1 MFKQKIKYGPVTTP
15 IPSFLYSLV
24 SHYHDYT
31 PDELVTGR
39 SPHVCLV
46 GVGSLLTLTLTA
58 RGWEGQTL
66 GVRRLLRSGQASWA
80 LTPLQGNKNGPIC
93 IVHCIVISNNGQ
105 SLTPLNFIIVIINI
119 DHRFDKKTMTA

>member
-1 MFKQKIKYGPVTTP
+1 MLKQKMKYGPVTTP
-15 IPSFLYSLV
+15 IPSFLYSLA
-24 SHYHDYT
+24 SHYLDQT

-80 LTPLQGNKNGPIC
+80 LTPLQDNKNGPIC

-105 SLTPLNFIIVIINI
+105 SLTSLHSLIVFMIYKY
-119 DHRFDKKTMTA
+119 R